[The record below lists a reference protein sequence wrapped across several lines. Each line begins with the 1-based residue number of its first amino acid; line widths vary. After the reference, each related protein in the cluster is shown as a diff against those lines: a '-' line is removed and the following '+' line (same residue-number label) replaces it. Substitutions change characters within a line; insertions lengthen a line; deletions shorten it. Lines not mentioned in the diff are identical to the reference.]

1 MEIGV
6 RRSIGATRKEIRYQF
21 LLESIVLSGIGGLV
35 GVFLGTGITL
45 GYTNYTNIVFSIPV
59 SQVLGA
65 ILLALLIGAI
75 SGVYPA
81 IKASK
86 IQPADELE
94 NEKYNLGYDR
104 SANFSVHDW
113 WEKTAFTAAE
123 KQFLEGNKNSAKKL
137 LKEYLETYS
146 QGVYGNPAAYY
157 LAEIYFEKEE
167 FEEAFPFYESLVE
180 QELSEQFDLDPEVEA
195 ALVDASLEFSQCMR
209 DEGIDFPD
217 PKPGE
222 FGFFAFRDANIDFES
237 EKVQEAFEICQPENP
252 LENLD
257 D

>member
-1 MEIGV
+1 M
-6 RRSIGATRKEIRYQF
+6 SPLA
-21 LLESIVLSGIGGLV
+21 
-35 GVFLGTGITL
+35 
-45 GYTNYTNIVFSIPV
+45 YTNYTDIVFSIPV

-86 IQPADELE
+86 YSQQKQLE
-94 NEKYNLGYDR
+94 NEKYNF
-104 SANFSVHDW
+104 NFYISFRHSLHNWGRGSFRRCSNYRKYNTIEVVEV
-113 WEKTAFTAAE
+113 EKTFE
-123 KQFLEGNKNSAKKL
+123 EGVLDFAQCMR
-137 LKEYLETYS
+137 E
-146 QGVYGNPAAYY
+146 QGINFPDPSFDIDGNPEFDD
-157 LAEIYFEKEE
+157 LNIENEEE
-167 FEEAFPFYESLVE
+167 FEEAFVNCEDILREALP
-180 QELSEQFDLDPEVEA
+180 EQFDLDPEVEA

-222 FGFFAFRDANIDFES
+222 FGFFAFRDADIDFES
-237 EKVQEAFEICQPENP
+237 EDVQKAFEICQPENP